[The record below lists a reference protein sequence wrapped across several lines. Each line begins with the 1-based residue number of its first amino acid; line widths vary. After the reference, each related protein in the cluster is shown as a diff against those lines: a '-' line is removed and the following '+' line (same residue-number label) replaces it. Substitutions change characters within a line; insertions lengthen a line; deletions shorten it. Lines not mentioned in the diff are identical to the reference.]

1 LLLLEHRHGDKAARA
16 GGFDE
21 GNDAG
26 ITLDIGLLSGEVGNV
41 ERLFGSG
48 DAGERDV
55 WVIA

>member
-21 GNDAG
+21 GDHAG
-26 ITLDIGLLSGEVGNV
+26 ITHIARLSGEVGNV